1 MKLVNQARI
10 QIRLDNIGEMCIRD
24 RSGGAA
30 AIQKCIDAGA
40 AAVTTET
47 IVMEEPWLFS
57 PRIYYHDDE
66 LLNLSLYGK
75 RTLEEWEGEVE
86 RVRKDSCHLICSI
99 RASSPSEIAYIAQRT
114 ERLGA
119 DALQLDLY
127 APMDLSLIHI

>member
-1 MKLVNQARI
+1 MTKPISFMGLALKNPLIVAA
-10 QIRLDNIGEMCIRD
+10 GPW
-24 RSGGAA
+24 SGGAA

-40 AAVTTET
+40 AAVITET

-99 RASSPSEIAYIAQRT
+99 RASSPSEIAYIAR
-114 ERLGA
+114 RA
-119 DALQLDLY
+119 SA
-127 APMDLSLIHI
+127 